1 LRIRN
6 VLKVIPV
13 LVLVYFISAS
23 TLSAQ
28 GQFELSFH
36 YSRWNIDIL
45 GNIIEDAISDAL
57 ANELEDTISTDI
69 KDEYDLDL
77 ISYSQEVD
85 FDSSGHNY
93 GFEIRWYPGGQYG
106 SFSIGLSVEK
116 TSMKVGL
123 KEIYTD
129 LELSD
134 NSSFQG
140 TAAGDFLIEPLSF
153 HLSFRWDIMPYSRIH
168 PYITFGVG
176 AASFSSFEDDEVTY
190 SYSGVLERPGFEPE
204 TETGG
209 ETKTIK
215 QIRDDLEEEDEDF
228 LPLPF
233 LPFIQLNLGLKGK
246 ITDNIHLM
254 VDAGIWNGFML
265 RGGIAIRL

>member
-1 LRIRN
+1 
-6 VLKVIPV
+6 LKIIPV
-13 LVLVYFISAS
+13 FFLVYFIFAS
-23 TLSAQ
+23 NLSAQ
-28 GQFELSFH
+28 GHFEFSFH
-36 YSRWNIDIL
+36 YSRWSIDIL
-45 GNIIEDAISDAL
+45 GDIVENAISDAL
-57 ANELEDTISTDI
+57 ANELEDTISTDL
-69 KDEYDLDL
+69 KGEYGLDL

-93 GFEIRWYPGGQYG
+93 GFEIRWYPGGQHG

-123 KEIYTD
+123 KEISTD

-140 TAAGDFLIEPLSF
+140 TATGDFLIEPLSF
-153 HLSFRWDIMPYSRIH
+153 HLSFRWDILPYSRIH

-190 SYSGVLERPGFEPE
+190 YYSGVLERPGFVPE

-209 ETKTIK
+209 ETKTLK
-215 QIRDDLEEEDEDF
+215 QIKDDLEEEDEDF